1 MARRIVQSP
10 AQRSRKAAQRRQLPS
25 VNGWQVI
32 ILAALGLVGVLLL
45 FVITGAAASRPT
57 DRKVIIE
64 SSQTGPTLDDAP
76 TDRNVVIEPG
86 QTGPTPDAALA
97 APGANASS
105 TAQPTAERPA
115 GPYVAIVAGHWGND
129 SGAVCPNGVTEQ
141 QTNLE
146 IAKRVAERLR
156 ARGVWVDLLQEFDSR
171 LNGFRGDALVS
182 IHADSCD
189 PIDAEP
195 PATGFKIARSQA
207 SQIPTATDK
216 LVECLRTEY
225 QRATGMAFHQNS
237 ITNDMTFYH
246 SFRELD
252 PDTPA
257 AIIETGFLR
266 LDYDMIVNQ
275 PDLPAQGITNG
286 ILCFLKT
293 QL

>member
-1 MARRIVQSP
+1 MARRIVQSST
-10 AQRSRKAAQRRQLPS
+10 QRSRKTAQRGQRPG

-32 ILAALGLVGVLLL
+32 ILAAIGLVGALLL

-64 SSQTGPTLDDAP
+64 SSQADLTPADL
-76 TDRNVVIEPG
+76 
-86 QTGPTPDAALA
+86 TPDAAPA
-97 APGANASS
+97 APIAIASA
-105 TAQPTAERPA
+105 TPPQPTAERPA
-115 GPYVAIVAGHWGND
+115 GPYVGIVAGHWGND
-129 SGAVCPNGVTEQ
+129 SGAVCWDSGATERD
-141 QTNLE
+141 TNLR
-146 IAKRVAERLR
+146 IAELVVKRLR

-171 LNGFRGDALVS
+171 LNGFRGDVLVS

-189 PIDAEP
+189 PIDADP

-207 SQIPTATDK
+207 SQNPTATGK
-216 LVECLRTEY
+216 LVDCLRAEY
-225 QRATGMAFHQNS
+225 QRATNMAFHENS

-266 LDYDMIVNQ
+266 LDYDMIVKQ
-275 PDLPAQGITNG
+275 PELPAEGIANG
-286 ILCFLKT
+286 ILCFLKS

>member
-1 MARRIVQSP
+1 MARRIVQSSTH
-10 AQRSRKAAQRRQLPS
+10 RSRKTAQRKQRPG

-32 ILAALGLVGVLLL
+32 ILVAIGLVGALLL

-64 SSQTGPTLDDAP
+64 SSQADLTPA
-76 TDRNVVIEPG
+76 
-86 QTGPTPDAALA
+86 GPTPDAALA
-97 APGANASS
+97 APSALASA
-105 TAQPTAERPA
+105 TVPPPTAERPA
-115 GPYVAIVAGHWGND
+115 GPYVGIVAGHWGND
-129 SGAVCPNGVTEQ
+129 SGAVCPDGVTEQ
-141 QTNLE
+141 QSNLE
-146 IAKRVAERLR
+146 IAKRVAEKLR

-171 LNGFRGDALVS
+171 LNGFRGDVLVS

-189 PIDAEP
+189 PIDADP

-207 SQIPTATDK
+207 SQNPTATDK
-216 LVECLRTEY
+216 LVDCLRAEY
-225 QRATGMAFHQNS
+225 QRATNMAFHENS

-266 LDYDMIVNQ
+266 LDYDMIVKQ
-275 PDLPAQGITNG
+275 PDLPAEGITNG

>member
-1 MARRIVQSP
+1 MARRIVQSST
-10 AQRSRKAAQRRQLPS
+10 QRSRKTAQRGQRPG

-32 ILAALGLVGVLLL
+32 ILAAIGLVGALLL

-64 SSQTGPTLDDAP
+64 SSQADL
-76 TDRNVVIEPG
+76 
-86 QTGPTPDAALA
+86 TPANLTPADLTPEA
-97 APGANASS
+97 APAAPIAIASA
-105 TAQPTAERPA
+105 TPPQPTAERPA
-115 GPYVAIVAGHWGND
+115 GPYVGIVAGHWGND
-129 SGAVCPNGVTEQ
+129 SGAVCWDTGVTERD
-141 QTNLE
+141 TNLR
-146 IAKRVAERLR
+146 IAELVVKRLR

-171 LNGFRGDALVS
+171 LNGFRGDVLVS

-189 PIDAEP
+189 PIDADP

-207 SQIPTATDK
+207 SQNPIATDK

-225 QRATGMAFHQNS
+225 QRATNMAFHENS

-266 LDYDMIVNQ
+266 LDYDMIVKQ
-275 PDLPAQGITNG
+275 PELPAEGIASG

>member
-1 MARRIVQSP
+1 MARRIVQSST
-10 AQRSRKAAQRRQLPS
+10 QRSRKTAQRGQRPG

-32 ILAALGLVGVLLL
+32 ILAAIGLVGALLL

-64 SSQTGPTLDDAP
+64 SSQADLTPANLTQAGL
-76 TDRNVVIEPG
+76 
-86 QTGPTPDAALA
+86 TPDAAPA
-97 APGANASS
+97 APIAIASA
-105 TAQPTAERPA
+105 TPPQPTAERPA
-115 GPYVAIVAGHWGND
+115 GPYVGIVAGHWGND
-129 SGAVCPNGVTEQ
+129 SGAVCWDSGATERD
-141 QTNLE
+141 TNLR
-146 IAKRVAERLR
+146 IAELVVKRLR

-171 LNGFRGDALVS
+171 LNGFRGDVLVS

-189 PIDAEP
+189 PIDADP

-207 SQIPTATDK
+207 SQNPTATGK
-216 LVECLRTEY
+216 LVDCLRAEY
-225 QRATGMAFHQNS
+225 QRATNMAFHENS

-266 LDYDMIVNQ
+266 LDYDMIVKQ
-275 PDLPAQGITNG
+275 PELPAEGIANG
-286 ILCFLKT
+286 ILCFLKS